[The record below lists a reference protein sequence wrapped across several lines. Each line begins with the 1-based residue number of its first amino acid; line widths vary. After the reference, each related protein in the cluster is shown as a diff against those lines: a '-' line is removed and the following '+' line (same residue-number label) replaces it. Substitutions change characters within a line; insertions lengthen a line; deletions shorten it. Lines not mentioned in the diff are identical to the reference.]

1 MKKILLSVA
10 IATAALATAA
20 PAMARDGCGGG
31 WYRAYDGR
39 CYPMGRTVVV
49 ERPVFGGYYGHGY
62 WGGRPYWGYHHYWH
76 RGWGHR
82 W

>member
-1 MKKILLSVA
+1 MKKILLCVA
-10 IATAALATAA
+10 LATASLATAA

-31 WYRAYDGR
+31 WYRAWDGR

-49 ERPVFGGYYGHGY
+49 ERPGWGYYHGWHGY
-62 WGGRPYWGYHHYWH
+62 WGHPHYWH
-76 RGWGHR
+76 HGWGRR